1 MPFALSLHAE
11 KRYISLALDEKKRK
25 LMLHFIKSTAAGLFK
40 CSKYSSA
47 YRFGYFSK
55 KKKKWGHY
63 AQVHRIRIQNE
74 ILSVIIG
81 E

>member
-1 MPFALSLHAE
+1 MLYVVKKGHF
-11 KRYISLALDEKKRK
+11 KR
-25 LMLHFIKSTAAGLFK
+25 
-40 CSKYSSA
+40 SKYSSA

-55 KKKKWGHY
+55 KKKKKKKKWGHF

-74 ILSVIIG
+74 VLSVIIG

>member
-1 MPFALSLHAE
+1 MLEERYLNPRNMKFSILFQTFIF
-11 KRYISLALDEKKRK
+11 KR
-25 LMLHFIKSTAAGLFK
+25 
-40 CSKYSSA
+40 SKYSSA